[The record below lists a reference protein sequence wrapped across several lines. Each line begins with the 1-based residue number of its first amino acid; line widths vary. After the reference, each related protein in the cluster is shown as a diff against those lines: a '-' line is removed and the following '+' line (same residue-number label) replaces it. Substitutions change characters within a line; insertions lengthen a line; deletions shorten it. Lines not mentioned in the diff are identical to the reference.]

1 MRPAGVTAGRWVGR
15 AAAGVRA
22 RALARPGSV
31 PPTHRTIEPWAR
43 ARPGDDGVA
52 RPART
57 RLEAAQD
64 RPRTASG
71 RGAHSTGSGKRTP
84 TRVWL
89 PLGHGSWE
97 AYCDAQFGT
106 SRAWADRLL
115 DIAPAVA
122 AVPDRG
128 MPQLALVV
136 VSGRTDAV
144 TELITRRLHAL
155 SHRRSPQT
163 FDAGVAAHHAVREM
177 SACPHRSGSAVH
189 RSIERG
195 MLHEQP
201 GDRSA
206 ATTACPRP
214 QATSCAADTSV
225 RPPKRRPGRGGP
237 GRDAEGIA
245 WPSRRQPR

>member
-1 MRPAGVTAGRWVGR
+1 MNGLCPGGSNRWKGDKALRDWRSPSSGFGWAGRLN
-15 AAAGVRA
+15 AGQTNLFASREAHANSGVA
-22 RALARPGSV
+22 P
-31 PPTHRTIEPWAR
+31 AR
-43 ARPGDDGVA
+43 ARQLGGVLRRAVRHQPRVGGPAA
-52 RPART
+52 R
-57 RLEAAQD
+57 
-64 RPRTASG
+64 
-71 RGAHSTGSGKRTP
+71 HS
-84 TRVWL
+84 
-89 PLGHGSWE
+89 
-97 AYCDAQFGT
+97 
-106 SRAWADRLL
+106 
-115 DIAPAVA
+115 PAVA
-122 AVPDRG
+122 AVPDRE

-163 FDAGVAAHHAVREM
+163 FDAGVAAHQAVREM

-225 RPPKRRPGRGGP
+225 RPPKQRPGRGGP

-245 WPSRRQPR
+245 WPSRR